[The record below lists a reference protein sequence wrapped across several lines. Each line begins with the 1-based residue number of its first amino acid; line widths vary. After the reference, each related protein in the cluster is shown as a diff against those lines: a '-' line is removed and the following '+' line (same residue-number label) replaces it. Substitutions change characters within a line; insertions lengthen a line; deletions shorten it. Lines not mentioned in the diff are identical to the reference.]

1 MLTHGA
7 VSMVYDGDGNRVSE
21 TAGGVTTEFLV
32 DTL

>member
-7 VSMVYDGDGNRVSE
+7 VSMVYDGDGKRVSE